1 MRLRITNI
9 RIIIIIIR
17 SFRYNHPSYE
27 LYPSYDSFPGSVGSG
42 TLSVVVVL
50 TEGLV
55 PIVVLS
61 SVVVKEGLTPMVVL
75 SVVVNEGEARPPEE
89 SRSGLSWVQRLQ
101 VKG

>member
-1 MRLRITNI
+1 M
-9 RIIIIIIR
+9 
-17 SFRYNHPSYE
+17 NHPSYE